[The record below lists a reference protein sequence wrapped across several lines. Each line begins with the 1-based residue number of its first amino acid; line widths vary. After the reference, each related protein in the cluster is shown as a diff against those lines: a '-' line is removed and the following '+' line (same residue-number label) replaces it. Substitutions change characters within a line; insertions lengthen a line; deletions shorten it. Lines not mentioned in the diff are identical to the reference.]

1 MHEHT
6 PLQIANPM
14 YDAVFKYL
22 MEDPQS
28 AVLLLSTLTDLDI
41 SVLEPLPQE
50 MTVSGDGDGQAGGQ
64 ASTFGLS
71 VYRLDYAARVR
82 NREGQEERVIIMEV
96 QKARSMTE
104 DIRFRKYLGRQYMDS
119 RFYRWIQTER
129 GSNYKS
135 GIPIISIYLLGTGDA
150 SLGDVPIVV
159 IKPRLYDQASG
170 ETVQAR
176 SHFVEALFHEG
187 IIVNVPALRDR
198 RRNEKEQLL
207 SIFDQTYAQP
217 NKKTMLVHESQ
228 IPERFRPI
236 VRRLQAALSQQEVGN
251 MMNVEDDFLAEMQAY
266 EEREMMSAYA
276 LDMAQRAREEA
287 QRARE
292 EERRA
297 REEERRAREAAERE
311 KEEAMRKQEEE
322 QRAREA
328 AEREK
333 EVAIRLLLQAGIS
346 KQLIAQKLGLSTEQI
361 DRIADTQG
369 E

>member
-1 MHEHT
+1 M
-6 PLQIANPM
+6 
-14 YDAVFKYL
+14 
-22 MEDPQS
+22 
-28 AVLLLSTLTDLDI
+28 
-41 SVLEPLPQE
+41 
-50 MTVSGDGDGQAGGQ
+50 
-64 ASTFGLS
+64 
-71 VYRLDYAARVR
+71 
-82 NREGQEERVIIMEV
+82 
-96 QKARSMTE
+96 
-104 DIRFRKYLGRQYMDS
+104 
-119 RFYRWIQTER
+119 
-129 GSNYKS
+129 
-135 GIPIISIYLLGTGDA
+135 
-150 SLGDVPIVV
+150 GDVPIVE
-159 IKPRLYDQASG
+159 IKPRLCDQTSG

-176 SHFVEALFHEG
+176 SPFVEALFHEG
-187 IIVNVPALRDR
+187 IIINVPALRDR

-276 LDMAQRAREEA
+276 LDMAQRAREE
-287 QRARE
+287 
-292 EERRA
+292 ERRA
-297 REEERRAREAAERE
+297 
-311 KEEAMRKQEEE
+311 KEEE

>member
-6 PLQIANPM
+6 PLQIANPI

-28 AVLLLSTLTDLDI
+28 AVLLLSALTDLDI

-64 ASTFGLS
+64 ASAFGLS

-104 DIRFRKYLGRQYMDS
+104 DIRFRKYLGKQYMDG
-119 RFYRWIQTER
+119 RFYRWMQTER
-129 GSNYKS
+129 GSHYKS
-135 GIPIISIYLLGTGDA
+135 GIPIVSIYLLGSGDA
-150 SLGDVPIVV
+150 RLGDVPIVV
-159 IKPRLYDQASG
+159 VKPQLYDQTTG
-170 ETVQAR
+170 EIVTGR
-176 SHFVEALFHEG
+176 SPFVEALFHEG

-217 NKKTMLVHESQ
+217 NKKIMLVHESQ
-228 IPERFRPI
+228 IPEKFRPI
-236 VRRLQAALSQQEVGN
+236 LRRLQAALSQHEVGN

-276 LDMAQRAREEA
+276 LEM
-287 QRARE
+287 
-292 EERRA
+292 ERRA
-297 REEERRAREAAERE
+297 REEERRAREAA
-311 KEEAMRKQEEE
+311 Q
-322 QRAREA
+322 
-328 AEREK
+328 REK

-346 KQLIAQKLGLSTEQI
+346 QQEIAQKLGLSAEQI
-361 DRIADTQG
+361 NRIADTQG

>member
-1 MHEHT
+1 
-6 PLQIANPM
+6 
-14 YDAVFKYL
+14 
-22 MEDPQS
+22 
-28 AVLLLSTLTDLDI
+28 
-41 SVLEPLPQE
+41 
-50 MTVSGDGDGQAGGQ
+50 
-64 ASTFGLS
+64 
-71 VYRLDYAARVR
+71 
-82 NREGQEERVIIMEV
+82 
-96 QKARSMTE
+96 
-104 DIRFRKYLGRQYMDS
+104 
-119 RFYRWIQTER
+119 
-129 GSNYKS
+129 
-135 GIPIISIYLLGTGDA
+135 
-150 SLGDVPIVV
+150 
-159 IKPRLYDQASG
+159 
-170 ETVQAR
+170 
-176 SHFVEALFHEG
+176 
-187 IIVNVPALRDR
+187 VPALRDR

-276 LDMAQRAREEA
+276 LDMAQRAREEERRA
-287 QRARE
+287 KEEEQRARE
-292 EERRA
+292 EER
-297 REEERRAREAAERE
+297 
-311 KEEAMRKQEEE
+311 
-322 QRAREA
+322 RAREA

>member
-1 MHEHT
+1 
-6 PLQIANPM
+6 M

-50 MTVSGDGDGQAGGQ
+50 MIVSADKDGQAGRQ
-64 ASTFGLS
+64 SPAFGLS

-96 QKARSMTE
+96 QKASSMAE
-104 DIRFRKYLGRQYMDS
+104 NIRFRKYLGRQYLDG
-119 RFYRWIQTER
+119 RNYRWIQPER
-129 GSNYKS
+129 GNNYKS
-135 GIPIISIYLLGTGDA
+135 GIPIVSIYLLGTGEA
-150 SLGDVPIVV
+150 SLGDVPIVA
-159 IKPRLYDQASG
+159 IKLRLYDQTSG

-187 IIVNVPALRDR
+187 IIINVPALRDR

-276 LDMAQRAREEA
+276 LDMAQRAREEER
-287 QRARE
+287 RAKE
-292 EERRA
+292 EERL
-297 REEERRAREAAERE
+297 AREAAQRE

-346 KQLIAQKLGLSTEQI
+346 KELIAQKLGLSAEQI
-361 DRIADTQG
+361 NRIADTQG